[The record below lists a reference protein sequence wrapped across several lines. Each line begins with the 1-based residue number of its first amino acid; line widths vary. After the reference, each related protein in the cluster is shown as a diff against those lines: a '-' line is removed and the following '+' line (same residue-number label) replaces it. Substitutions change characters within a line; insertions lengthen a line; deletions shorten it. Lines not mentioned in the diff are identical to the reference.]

1 MERNEEN
8 QKSDV
13 RIAESGGLVYR
24 MKSTVMKMKRMIL
37 LLLLCICVTG
47 TAGCANRK
55 AVNREIINR
64 TAAEMQEGNEDMD
77 EGTAEE
83 SRSTGAAELTYEEMV
98 GQFYEQFYSG
108 LSDEEIDRR
117 ITEGAAHYQAS
128 KYYSDV
134 VDYWENTREARDI
147 SNVLEPLY
155 FTDMK
160 YYKEE
165 DFRND
170 PPTVIHLAKNEIY
183 AKHGYIFKDE
193 DLNNYFLGCAW
204 YQPSVTGAEFDDSVF
219 NDFERKN
226 LELLAE
232 LDRS

>member
-1 MERNEEN
+1 
-8 QKSDV
+8 
-13 RIAESGGLVYR
+13 
-24 MKSTVMKMKRMIL
+24 MKRMIL

-47 TAGCANRK
+47 TAGCSNRK
-55 AVNREIINR
+55 AVKQELINR

-77 EGTAEE
+77 EGAAEE
-83 SRSTGAAELTYEEMV
+83 SRSTGASIAVKEDMETGERMPAEEGTDTEAGAAELTYEEMV

-232 LDRS
+232 LD